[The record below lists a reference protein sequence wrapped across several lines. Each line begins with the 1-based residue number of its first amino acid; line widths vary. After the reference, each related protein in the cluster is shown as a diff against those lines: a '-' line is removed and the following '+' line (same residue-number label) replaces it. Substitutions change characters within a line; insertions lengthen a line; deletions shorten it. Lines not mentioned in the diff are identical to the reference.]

1 MRFLL
6 RYLSTPQMWWL
17 LVLVATHPSPH
28 AGRRRG
34 AGNPLARSAAV
45 GVCIHGLI
53 RTIASHA
60 VATTFREHILTS
72 LARQDFE
79 VETHVHL
86 AGGHCGCPR
95 SHFKQIRG
103 VPNLLNGKCPCE
115 RSLSTGDEI
124 SKRKAIATLYT
135 PVSFSFQPDDWCASC
150 VGLPDARN
158 ASFQPPYAYT
168 GDPRSLPQFVT
179 AAACFDAIEE
189 REKVTKRQ
197 YTWIV
202 RLRSDFVFYNDLRLE
217 GLSRDHVY
225 IPAAG
230 MSEQLHVLCNND
242 QAFICPRSLCSPY
255 FRHLELLKSEVAKVT
270 HSAPVFLSALR
281 RYIPGDHPP
290 AVAEPMHPLHC
301 RGGQTRLFHLAFS
314 LARGNKTH
322 GGLQCHSHKNLWL
335 GPLRST
341 RHNHLRGNIGLK
353 AQLQDFARALNLS
366 TEVSETYVRACKELH
381 NTWPTPFNMRFE
393 TAMRA

>member
-1 MRFLL
+1 MVF
-6 RYLSTPQMWWL
+6 PP
-17 LVLVATHPSPH
+17 AP
-28 AGRRRG
+28 GG
-34 AGNPLARSAAV
+34 ARQQKARNPLARSAAV
-45 GVCIHGLI
+45 GVCINGLI

-60 VATTFREHILTS
+60 VATTFREHIVTS

-86 AGGHCGCPR
+86 VGGHCGCPP
-95 SHFKQIRG
+95 SHFYSMLNG

-115 RSLSTGDEI
+115 RSLSRGDEI
-124 SKRKAIATLYT
+124 SQRKAIATRYT
-135 PVSFSFQPDDWCASC
+135 PVSISFQPDNWCASC
-150 VGLPDARN
+150 VGLPDGRN
-158 ASFQPPYAYT
+158 ASFQPPYAHT

-179 AAACFDAIEE
+179 AAACFDAIEK
-189 REKVTKRQ
+189 REFVTKRQ

-202 RLRSDFVFYNDLRLE
+202 RLRSDLVFYNDLRLE

-255 FRHLELLKSEVAKVT
+255 FRHLELLKSEVANVT
-270 HSAPVFLSALR
+270 HSAPIFLSALR
-281 RYIPGDHPP
+281 TYIPGDLPLTASFLP
-290 AVAEPMHPLHC
+290 ASFIATEPGKPLHC

-314 LARGNKTH
+314 LARGNETH

-341 RHNHLRGNIGLK
+341 RYNRVGENKGLK
-353 AQLQDFARALNLS
+353 AQLQGFARALNLS
-366 TEVSETYVRACKELH
+366 TEVSETYVSACKELH
-381 NTWPTPFNMRFE
+381 NTWPTPFNMDLE
-393 TAMRA
+393 IAMRA